1 MVACGSVVL
10 AGIERNVLHEVH
22 RMKAILQ
29 ACFHPLLTKELVL
42 GQGPMNPKCTGWSRT
57 LGRVKQTYIMHIHIK
72 QTCARPLVPMSTSK
86 SSFC

>member
-29 ACFHPLLTKELVL
+29 ACFHPLLMKELVL
-42 GQGPMNPKCTGWSRT
+42 GQGPNECKVHGLEQNTRAC
-57 LGRVKQTYIMHIHIK
+57 QTDIHY
-72 QTCARPLVPMSTSK
+72 AH
-86 SSFC
+86 